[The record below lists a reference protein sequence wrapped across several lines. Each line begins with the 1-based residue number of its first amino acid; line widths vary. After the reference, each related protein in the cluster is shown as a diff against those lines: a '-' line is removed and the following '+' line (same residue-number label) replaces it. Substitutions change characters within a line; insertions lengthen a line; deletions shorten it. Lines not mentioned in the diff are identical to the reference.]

1 MSEGVVEMGILTV
14 KTTENIGWKGD
25 EPTEVVKKSFNEGI
39 VKTGDKVLDIGSGFG
54 RNANWLAQKGAE
66 VTGVNINDDE
76 IKHSQVTAREA
87 GVNVNYIHA
96 DATSLPF
103 PDGSF
108 EVALDLGCSHEIPSK
123 EGQEKAMK
131 EVVRILKPGGHL
143 VYFGFSKD
151 HPLYSENKENPRF
164 RSIDDIKNL
173 YGDHFEIV
181 SQEEARWKPK
191 PQEKVDFKEHVGIN
205 VVMKKKTTP

>member
-1 MSEGVVEMGILTV
+1 MNIFAV

-25 EPTEVVKKSFNEGI
+25 EPTEIVKKSFNDGM

-76 IKHSQVTAREA
+76 IKHAREKA
-87 GVNVNYIHA
+87 QESGVNVNYIHA

-103 PDGSF
+103 PDSSF
-108 EVALDLGCSHEIPSK
+108 DVALDLGCSHEIPSK

-131 EVVRILKPGGHL
+131 EVARILKPGGHL
-143 VYFGFSKD
+143 VFFGFSKD
-151 HPLYSENKENPRF
+151 HPLYSKNKENPRF

-173 YGDHFEIV
+173 YGDNFEIV

-191 PQEKVDFKEHVGIN
+191 PEENVDFKEHVGIN
-205 VVMKKKTTP
+205 VVMKKKTAY